1 MRKVAIFCSAST
13 TSPCTWTGTSCIPS
27 VQKQKKKKLLRKKRK
42 ALLVDRTGKFVP
54 LTYVVCRFTAT
65 QIVQEFNTLV
75 ALYRE
80 LVISIGEITVDCPTL
95 RAEMLRTRTK
105 GCEMA
110 RAAHQSLS
118 LISGPED
125 GEIHPEIC
133 RLFIQLQCCL
143 EMYITEMLK
152 SVCLL
157 GSLQLHRKGK
167 DSCGPPGVDSKIEEG
182 SDIPILEDTSSSPT
196 DCPQLC
202 WLVATDIENIE
213 KDMREMKNLL
223 SKLRETM
230 PLPLK
235 NQDDSSLLN
244 LTPYPLVRQ
253 RKRRFFGLCCLVTS

>member
-1 MRKVAIFCSAST
+1 MVSVRDQGGFCDGKMRKVAIFCSAST

-118 LISGPED
+118 LISGWV
-125 GEIHPEIC
+125 GTQT
-133 RLFIQLQCCL
+133 LSVV
-143 EMYITEMLK
+143 LK
-152 SVCLL
+152 RPKAPLALKV
-157 GSLQLHRKGK
+157 
-167 DSCGPPGVDSKIEEG
+167 SKKKKPRQIG
-182 SDIPILEDTSSSPT
+182 A
-196 DCPQLC
+196 LC
-202 WLVATDIENIE
+202 NTAAPKLV
-213 KDMREMKNLL
+213 KY
-223 SKLRETM
+223 
-230 PLPLK
+230 
-235 NQDDSSLLN
+235 LN
-244 LTPYPLVRQ
+244 LSPICISVPIFRHMYT
-253 RKRRFFGLCCLVTS
+253 